1 MAESIK
7 KARRRSTSKH
17 QNKDTQRAAHN
28 LAYSLTENATAS
40 NIDLK
45 VTVAGYT
52 HRNGFKLT
60 ISNIEEISDVLIENW
75 KNKCLKVGYKC
86 TVAYNASLST
96 AVLHAT
102 KLGSSNSLL
111 DTPDAN
117 SLVETNMFKKVH
129 PLTILAGVMFLLNV
143 GRHYFVHESV
153 SI

>member
-17 QNKDTQRAAHN
+17 HNREAQRAAHT
-28 LAYSLTENATAS
+28 LAFSLTENTTPS
-40 NIDLK
+40 NIDLN
-45 VTVAGYT
+45 VAVAGFT

-60 ISNIEEISDVLIENW
+60 ISNIEEISDVLIESW

-86 TVAYNASLST
+86 TVAYSASLST

-111 DTPDAN
+111 ETAHDDT
-117 SLVETNMFKKVH
+117 SGKGTIFKKVH
-129 PLTILAGVMFLLNV
+129 PLTIPAGVMFLLNV
-143 GRHYFVHESV
+143 GRHYLTD
-153 SI
+153 